1 MHVVKPST
9 EILLYQSLAI
19 HFYVFCIAHHSVHR
33 RSVSLY
39 HIIINCKQGVHVN
52 VYLTVMYKSR
62 HKHAELQKDIQ
73 STCKYYKQNCMCTL
87 CMFDSSHCPDGCTPY
102 CCANFCTRGLF
113 PMLFTAWTTVF
124 QVRGRS
130 PVPFSWASHFSTS
143 CNIRSFSFDLSFA
156 IPSKMAD
163 STRKCVPKS
172 LH

>member
-1 MHVVKPST
+1 MSM
-9 EILLYQSLAI
+9 
-19 HFYVFCIAHHSVHR
+19 CNHS
-33 RSVSLY
+33 
-39 HIIINCKQGVHVN
+39 N
-52 VYLTVMYKSR
+52 VEKVGISMQNYK
-62 HKHAELQKDIQ
+62 KIIQ
-73 STCKYYKQNCMCTL
+73 STCNYYKQNCVCTL
-87 CMFDSSHCPDGCTPY
+87 CMFDSSDCPDSYTPY

-143 CNIRSFSFDLSFA
+143 CNIRSFSFDLSFS

-172 LH
+172 LHWASRVWFRASITSAGQVKRCYSNLND